1 VSPPHP
7 CLVEPSA
14 KRVGSLVEVTPGFPM
29 PSVVNMEVG
38 LSVSLKPDIAYAA
51 ELTVEDYKELA
62 SKEAA

>member
-1 VSPPHP
+1 
-7 CLVEPSA
+7 
-14 KRVGSLVEVTPGFPM
+14 VGSLVEVTPGFPM

-38 LSVSLKPDIAYAA
+38 LSVSLKPDIASAA

>member
-1 VSPPHP
+1 
-7 CLVEPSA
+7 
-14 KRVGSLVEVTPGFPM
+14 VGSLVEVTPGFPM